1 MGIHWDSN
9 SQTGSSYGSVGVQSF
24 TLSYIFGSM
33 KCDSQLHSW
42 LTPLQVLALVMPK
55 VRVTTHTT
63 RIDHNWKV
71 AKLVLC
77 TWFYFILKFQFL
89 KSSSEQNFK
98 QFISNCKCCLRC
110 PCAFLSWPH
119 VLFFYANFVI
129 LFCESRKH
137 GLSMPSLPNFMANF

>member
-1 MGIHWDSN
+1 MGVHWNSN
-9 SQTGSSYGSVGVQSF
+9 SQSGSSFGSVGVQSF
-24 TLSYIFGSM
+24 TLSYIFRSM

-42 LTPLQVLALVMPK
+42 LTPLQALVLVVSPK
-55 VRVTTHTT
+55 LGLRH
-63 RIDHNWKV
+63 IQLELIIIE
-71 AKLVLC
+71 KLPNLYYVHD
-77 TWFYFILKFQFL
+77 FIFKFQFL

-110 PCAFLSWPH
+110 PCAFLCWPH

-129 LFCESRKH
+129 LFCESSKH